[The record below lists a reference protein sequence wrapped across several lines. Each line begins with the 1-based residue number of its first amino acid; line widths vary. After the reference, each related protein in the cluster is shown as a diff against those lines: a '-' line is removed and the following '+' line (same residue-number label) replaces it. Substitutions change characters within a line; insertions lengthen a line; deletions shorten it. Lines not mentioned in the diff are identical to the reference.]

1 MKTLTRTSVTPT
13 CSAPGTGSTRAH
25 RRAAGFTLLE
35 LLLVVTIIGILASVV
50 MLGATDVGRQ
60 RTIRAEAERLV
71 LAVELARDESRL
83 RNAVWGLKVDGG
95 TYRFLEYDDAGDEWH
110 EVERR
115 EFASDATESNVEF
128 NVGRVLES
136 SKDELEPAWDPQSR
150 GGETVPRAPFVVTED
165 KTPVPDVVIYPGGEM
180 TPFKIVVSGGDA
192 YVAWVAQSDGIQR
205 TRAVAENEIDEVDD
219 DLQDWLHDAGIVQ

>member
-1 MKTLTRTSVTPT
+1 MKTLTRISATPT
-13 CSAPGTGSTRAH
+13 CSAPATGSRRVH
-25 RRAAGFTLLE
+25 RRGAGFTLLE

-83 RNAVWGLKVDGG
+83 RNAVWGLRVDGG
-95 TYRFLEYDDAGDEWH
+95 TYRFLAYDEAGDEWH
-110 EVERR
+110 DVERR
-115 EFASDATESNVEF
+115 EFSSDATEDNVEF
-128 NVGRVLES
+128 QVGQVLES
-136 SKDELEPAWDPQSR
+136 SEDVLEPAWNPEGR
-150 GGETVPRAPFVVTED
+150 GGDTAQRATGVVED
-165 KTPVPDVVIYPGGEM
+165 DEAPVPDVVIYPGGEM

-205 TRAVAENEIDEVDD
+205 TRAVAENEVDEVED

>member
-1 MKTLTRTSVTPT
+1 MKTLTRISVTPT
-13 CSAPGTGSTRAH
+13 CSARGRGSTRAH

-83 RNAVWGLKVDGG
+83 RNAVWGLRVDGG

-110 EVERR
+110 GVERR
-115 EFASDATESNVEF
+115 EFASDATENNVEF
-128 NVGRVLES
+128 SVGRVLKS
-136 SKDELEPAWDPQSR
+136 SEDALEPVWNLESR
-150 GGETVPRAPFVVTED
+150 GGETRATGVVADDEA
-165 KTPVPDVVIYPGGEM
+165 PVPDVVIYPGGEM
-180 TPFKIVVSGGDA
+180 TPFRIIVSGGDA
-192 YVAWVAQSDGIQR
+192 YVAWVARSDGIQR
-205 TRAVAENEIDEVDD
+205 TRAVAENEVDEADD

>member
-1 MKTLTRTSVTPT
+1 VKTLTRISVTPT

-50 MLGATDVGRQ
+50 VLGATDVGRQ

-83 RNAVWGLKVDGG
+83 RNAVWGLRVDGG
-95 TYRFLEYDDAGDEWH
+95 PHRFLEYDDAGDEWH
-110 EVERR
+110 DVARR
-115 EFASDATESNVEF
+115 EFASDATEDNVEF
-128 NVGRVLES
+128 QVGPVLES
-136 SKDELEPAWDPQSR
+136 SEDALEPAWNPASR
-150 GGETVPRAPFVVTED
+150 GGETVPRAADVVADDEA
-165 KTPVPDVVIYPGGEM
+165 PVPDVVIYPGGEM
-180 TPFKIVVSGGDA
+180 TPFKITVSGGDA

-205 TRAVAENEIDEVDD
+205 TRALAENEVDEVDD
-219 DLQDWLHDAGIVQ
+219 DLRDWLQDAGIVQ